1 MDTVVLVLITFVAA
15 TVNGALGYGFSS
27 ITVPVAL
34 VFYTNRILN
43 PALVLVE
50 LVINA
55 YVLFVNRKSIPNIFW
70 RVAPILAGLAVGV
83 GIGSYLLFLVQ
94 PAWIKFVTYFFLLP
108 LILLQAA
115 GIRKPIRA
123 EKAIAVPFGLGLG
136 TLYSVTTISGPPLAL
151 LFNNQG
157 YPKQDFRAALGII
170 RLAESSLTAIAY
182 GFIGFYSAGSMEII
196 PYIIPS
202 IIIGIPLGTYV
213 IRLMDPETFR
223 RICMAFDGLIVGFG
237 LSRVLGELELA
248 SPVTTYGILSIVI
261 LINGYLLYRFFR
273 DRANGDSMRQPPP

>member
-1 MDTVVLVLITFVAA
+1 MDTLVLVLITFVAA

-27 ITVPVAL
+27 ITVPIAL
-34 VFYTNRILN
+34 LFYTNRILN

-55 YVLFVNRKSIPNIFW
+55 YVLFVNRKSIPSVFW
-70 RVAPILAGLAVGV
+70 RVAPILGGLAVGV
-83 GIGSYLLFLVQ
+83 GVGSYLLFLVQ

-182 GFIGFYSAGSMEII
+182 VFIGFYSAGSMEII

-202 IIIGIPLGTYV
+202 IMLGIPLGTYV

-237 LSRVLGELELA
+237 LSRVLGELDLA
-248 SPVTTYGILSIVI
+248 SPTTTYGILSIVI
-261 LINGYLLYRFFR
+261 LINGYLLFRFFR
-273 DRANGDSMRQPPP
+273 DRGDPTTPPP

>member
-1 MDTVVLVLITFVAA
+1 MDTLVLVLITFVAA

-27 ITVPVAL
+27 ITVPIAL
-34 VFYTNRILN
+34 LFYTNRILN

-55 YVLFVNRKSIPNIFW
+55 YVLFVNRKSIPSVFW
-70 RVAPILAGLAVGV
+70 RVAPILGGLAVGV
-83 GIGSYLLFLVQ
+83 GVGSYLLFLVQ
-94 PAWIKFVTYFFLLP
+94 PAWIKFVTYMFLLP

-182 GFIGFYSAGSMEII
+182 VFIGFYSAGSMEII

-202 IIIGIPLGTYV
+202 IMLGIPLGTYV

-237 LSRVLGELELA
+237 LSRVLGELDLA
-248 SPVTTYGILSIVI
+248 SPTTTYGILSIVI
-261 LINGYLLYRFFR
+261 LINGYLLFRFFR
-273 DRANGDSMRQPPP
+273 DRGDPTSAPP

>member
-1 MDTVVLVLITFVAA
+1 M
-15 TVNGALGYGFSS
+15 
-27 ITVPVAL
+27 
-34 VFYTNRILN
+34 
-43 PALVLVE
+43 
-50 LVINA
+50 
-55 YVLFVNRKSIPNIFW
+55 LFVNRQSIPNVFW
-70 RVAPILAGLAVGV
+70 RVAPILGGLAVGV
-83 GIGSYLLFLVQ
+83 GVGSYLLFLVQ

-170 RLAESSLTAIAY
+170 RLAESPLTAIAY
-182 GFIGFYSAGSMEII
+182 VFIGFYSAGSMEII

-202 IIIGIPLGTYV
+202 IMLGIPLGTYV

-237 LSRVLGELELA
+237 LSRVLGELDLA
-248 SPVTTYGILSIVI
+248 SPTTTYGILSIVI
-261 LINGYLLYRFFR
+261 LINGYLLFRFFR
-273 DRANGDSMRQPPP
+273 DRGDPTSAPP

>member
-1 MDTVVLVLITFVAA
+1 MDTLVLVLITFVAA

-27 ITVPVAL
+27 ITVPIAL
-34 VFYTNRILN
+34 LFYTNRILN

-55 YVLFVNRKSIPNIFW
+55 YVLFVNRQSIPNVFW
-70 RVAPILAGLAVGV
+70 RVAPILGGLAVGV
-83 GIGSYLLFLVQ
+83 GVGSYLLFLVQ
-94 PAWIKFVTYFFLLP
+94 PAWIKFVTYMFLLP

-182 GFIGFYSAGSMEII
+182 VFIGFYSAGSMEII

-202 IIIGIPLGTYV
+202 IMLGIPLGTYV

-237 LSRVLGELELA
+237 LSRVLGELDLA

-261 LINGYLLYRFFR
+261 LINGYLLFRFFR
-273 DRANGDSMRQPPP
+273 DRGDPTSAPP

>member
-27 ITVPVAL
+27 ITVPIAL
-34 VFYTNRILN
+34 LFYTNRILN

-55 YVLFVNRKSIPNIFW
+55 YVLFVNRKSIPSVFW
-70 RVAPILAGLAVGV
+70 RVAPILGGLAVGV
-83 GIGSYLLFLVQ
+83 GVGSYLLFLVQ
-94 PAWIKFVTYFFLLP
+94 PAWIKFVTYMFLLP

-182 GFIGFYSAGSMEII
+182 VFIGFYSAGSMEII

-202 IIIGIPLGTYV
+202 IMLGIPLGTYV

-237 LSRVLGELELA
+237 LSRVLGELDLA

-261 LINGYLLYRFFR
+261 LINGYLLLRFFR
-273 DRANGDSMRQPPP
+273 DRGDPTSAPP

>member
-1 MDTVVLVLITFVAA
+1 MDTLVLVLITFVAA

-27 ITVPVAL
+27 ITVPIAL
-34 VFYTNRILN
+34 LFYTNRILN

-55 YVLFVNRKSIPNIFW
+55 YVLFVNRKSIPSVFW
-70 RVAPILAGLAVGV
+70 RVAPILGGLAVGV
-83 GIGSYLLFLVQ
+83 GVGSYLLFLVQ

-123 EKAIAVPFGLGLG
+123 EKIIAVPFGLGLG

-182 GFIGFYSAGSMEII
+182 VFIGFYSAGSMEII

-202 IIIGIPLGTYV
+202 IMLGIPLGTYV

-237 LSRVLGELELA
+237 LSRVLGELDLA
-248 SPVTTYGILSIVI
+248 SPTTTYGILSIVI
-261 LINGYLLYRFFR
+261 LINGYLLFRFFR
-273 DRANGDSMRQPPP
+273 DRGDPTTPPP

>member
-55 YVLFVNRKSIPNIFW
+55 YVLFVNRKSIPNVFW
-70 RVAPILAGLAVGV
+70 RVAPILGGLAVGV
-83 GIGSYLLFLVQ
+83 AVGSYLLFLVQ

-237 LSRVLGELELA
+237 LSRVLGELDLA
-248 SPVTTYGILSIVI
+248 SPTTTYGILSIVM

-273 DRANGDSMRQPPP
+273 DRSDPPSAPS

>member
-1 MDTVVLVLITFVAA
+1 MDVVVLVLITFIAA

-34 VFYTNRILN
+34 LFYTNRILN

-50 LVINA
+50 LVING
-55 YVLFVNRKSIPNIFW
+55 YVLFINRKSVPNIWW
-70 RVAPILAGLAVGV
+70 RVAPILIGLLIGV
-83 GIGSYLLFLVQ
+83 AIGSYLLSLVH
-94 PAWIKFVTYFFLLP
+94 PSWVKFVTYFMLLP

-115 GIRKPIRA
+115 GIRKPIKA
-123 EKAIAVPFGLGLG
+123 EKAIAVPFGVGIG

-157 YPKQDFRAALGII
+157 YAKQDFRAALGVI
-170 RLAESSLTAIAY
+170 RVGEAVMTGIAY
-182 GFIGFYSAGSMEII
+182 YFIGLYSVESLEII

-202 IIIGIPLGTYV
+202 ILLGIPLGSYL

-223 RICMAFDGLIVGFG
+223 RICMAFDALIVAFG
-237 LSRVLGELELA
+237 MSRVLIELNLA
-248 SPVTTYGILSIVI
+248 TAVTTYSILSIVMI
-261 LINGYLLYRFFR
+261 LNAYLLFRYFR
-273 DRANGDSMRQPPP
+273 DRSVP

>member
-27 ITVPVAL
+27 ITVPIAL
-34 VFYTNRILN
+34 LFYTNRILN

-55 YVLFVNRKSIPNIFW
+55 YVLFVNRQSIPNVFW
-70 RVAPILAGLAVGV
+70 RVAPILGGLAVGV
-83 GIGSYLLFLVQ
+83 GVGSYLLFLVQ
-94 PAWIKFVTYFFLLP
+94 PAWIKFVTYMFLLP

-182 GFIGFYSAGSMEII
+182 VFIGFYSAGSMEII

-202 IIIGIPLGTYV
+202 IMLGIPLGTYV

-237 LSRVLGELELA
+237 LSRVLGELDLA
-248 SPVTTYGILSIVI
+248 SPTTTYGILSIVI
-261 LINGYLLYRFFR
+261 LINGYLLFRFFR
-273 DRANGDSMRQPPP
+273 DRGDPTTPPP

>member
-1 MDTVVLVLITFVAA
+1 MDTLVLVLITFVAA

-27 ITVPVAL
+27 ITVPIAL
-34 VFYTNRILN
+34 LFYTNRILN

-55 YVLFVNRKSIPNIFW
+55 YVLFVNRQSIPSVFW
-70 RVAPILAGLAVGV
+70 RVAPILGGLAVGV
-83 GIGSYLLFLVQ
+83 GVGSYLLFLVQ

-123 EKAIAVPFGLGLG
+123 EKVIAVPFGLGLG

-182 GFIGFYSAGSMEII
+182 VFIGFYSAGSMEII

-202 IIIGIPLGTYV
+202 IMLGIPLGTYV

-237 LSRVLGELELA
+237 LSRVLGELDLA
-248 SPVTTYGILSIVI
+248 SPTTTYGILSIVI
-261 LINGYLLYRFFR
+261 LINGYLLFRFFR
-273 DRANGDSMRQPPP
+273 DRGDPTTPPP

>member
-27 ITVPVAL
+27 ITVPIAL
-34 VFYTNRILN
+34 LFYTNRILN

-55 YVLFVNRKSIPNIFW
+55 YVLFVNRKSIPSVFW
-70 RVAPILAGLAVGV
+70 RVAPILGGLAVGV
-83 GIGSYLLFLVQ
+83 GVGSYLLFLVQ
-94 PAWIKFVTYFFLLP
+94 PAWIKFVTYMFLLP

-182 GFIGFYSAGSMEII
+182 VFIGFYSAGSMEII

-202 IIIGIPLGTYV
+202 IMLGIPLGTYV

-237 LSRVLGELELA
+237 LSRVLGELDLA

-261 LINGYLLYRFFR
+261 LINGYLLFRFFR
-273 DRANGDSMRQPPP
+273 DRGDPASPPP